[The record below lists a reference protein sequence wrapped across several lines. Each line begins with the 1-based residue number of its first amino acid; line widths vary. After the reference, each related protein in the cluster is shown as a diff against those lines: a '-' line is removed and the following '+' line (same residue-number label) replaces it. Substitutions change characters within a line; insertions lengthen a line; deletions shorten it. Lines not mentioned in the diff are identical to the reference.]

1 MKTETSSFRL
11 DKEIFTE
18 FKKQAK
24 RQGLTTN
31 SLINKIIKEYI
42 QWGSMVSAIQVIPY
56 PTSIIIELLKNSS
69 EDQIKKIASNHVK
82 EHLSENLLL
91 MKNEET
97 VDAYLELAQ
106 NWCESA
112 GFPYSLKEKN
122 ETINFTIRHNHGKPF
137 SYLLSEVIKCQVEE
151 LTKKRAEIKQTTNS
165 VSFWI

>member
-24 RQGLTTN
+24 RQGLSTN
-31 SLINKIIKEYI
+31 SLINKIMKEYI
-42 QWGSMVSAIQVIPY
+42 QWGSMASAIQMIPY
-56 PTSIIIELLKNSS
+56 PAPIIVELLKNSN
-69 EDQIKKIASNHVK
+69 EDQIKKIASNHAK
-82 EHLSENLLL
+82 EHFPENLLL

-97 VDAYLELAQ
+97 VDAYLEMAQ
-106 NWCESA
+106 NWCDSA
-112 GFPYSLKEKN
+112 GFPYSIKEKN
-122 ETINFTIRHNHGKPF
+122 EIINFTIRHNQGKLF
-137 SYLLSEVIKCQVEE
+137 SILLSEVMKCGIEE